1 MCGGPQPTDRAKRMA
16 LVREIADRVLTLYN
30 ERILAIGVYGSMAR
44 GTDGP
49 YSDIEMLCVLRST
62 GEEYSYEWAHGSWK
76 AEVDFYSQDI
86 LLQKAAEV
94 DVDWPL
100 THGAYCD
107 VLALYDPEGFFAKLR
122 DTVLSQPQER
132 FIAAIRE
139 VIMGELYELIGKL
152 RNAQHSGHTAYLPEL
167 ALNMAKYGAFLVG
180 LANRRYYSNSTRVLE
195 DSLNLPGRPSGY
207 DTLCRMAMK
216 GELSDP
222 GQVAETCEAFWFGVE
237 QWAAERNICIEEP
250 RKIPILNHH

>member
-1 MCGGPQPTDRAKRMA
+1 MRGGPQPMDRAKRMA
-16 LVREIADRVLTLYN
+16 LVHEIADRVLTLYK
-30 ERILAIGVYGSMAR
+30 ERILAIGLYGSIAR

-62 GEEYSYEWAHGSWK
+62 GEEYSYEWSHGSWK

-86 LLQKAAEV
+86 LLRKAAEV

-107 VLALYDPEGFFAKLR
+107 VLALYDPELFFAKLR
-122 DTVLSQPQER
+122 DTVLSQSQER
-132 FIAAIRE
+132 FITAIRG
-139 VIMGELYELIGKL
+139 VIVGELYELIGKL
-152 RNAQHSGHTAYLPEL
+152 RNARHSEYTACLPEL

-195 DSLNLPGRPSGY
+195 ESLNLPGRPAGY
-207 DTLCRMAMK
+207 DALCRMAMK

-222 GQVAETCEAFWFGVE
+222 DRVAETCETFWFGVE
-237 QWAAERNICIEEP
+237 QWATERNIRIQEP
-250 RKIPILNHH
+250 RKIPILNRH